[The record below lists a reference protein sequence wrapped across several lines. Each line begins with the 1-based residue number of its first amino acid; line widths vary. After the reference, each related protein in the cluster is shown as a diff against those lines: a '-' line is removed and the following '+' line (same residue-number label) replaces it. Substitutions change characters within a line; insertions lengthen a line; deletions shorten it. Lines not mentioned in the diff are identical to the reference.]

1 MMKSL
6 GLDMPVSSKKENG
19 GQQNSQEDG
28 IVCEEG
34 PGVCSLLLTIGSVGC
49 NTTTRLLKSRKRGH
63 QTISRKETLKGE

>member
-28 IVCEEG
+28 IGGWGSEQNKSEG
-34 PGVCSLLLTIGSVGC
+34 
-49 NTTTRLLKSRKRGH
+49 
-63 QTISRKETLKGE
+63 ISI